1 MCPALHSRTRQGARR
16 LPVRQCR
23 HPRLTHQRPP
33 AIDSPHERDYVTYGV
48 LPSPL
53 QIALA
58 DAAPAGSGAEAQLS
72 ATVQRIVAETQPE
85 EATYTA
91 FHERHLQHRAAAI
104 RELSPG

>member
-1 MCPALHSRTRQGARR
+1 M
-16 LPVRQCR
+16 RQCR
-23 HPRLTHQRPP
+23 HPRLTHQRPST
-33 AIDSPHERDYVTYGV
+33 IDSPHERYDVAYEV

-58 DAAPAGSGAEAQLS
+58 DAAPAGSRAEASLR

-85 EATYTA
+85 EATYTV
-91 FHERHLQHRAAAI
+91 FHERHLQHCAAAI